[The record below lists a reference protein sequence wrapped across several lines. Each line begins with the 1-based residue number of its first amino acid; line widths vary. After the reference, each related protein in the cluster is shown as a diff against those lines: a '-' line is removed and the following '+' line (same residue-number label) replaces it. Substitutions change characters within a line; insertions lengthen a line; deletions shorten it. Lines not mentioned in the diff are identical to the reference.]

1 MIRIADFVEKEEERV
16 LGKMFVMR
24 TLLLAGMKI
33 MQTVPHRGCQQFKFR
48 LTSIDLFLFYCPLYF
63 DIVFFWSFFAFS
75 VADCTLYC
83 GPVLHCTFS
92 TI

>member
-33 MQTVPHRGCQQFKFR
+33 MQTVPHCGCQQFKFR
-48 LTSIDLFLFYCPLYF
+48 LTSIDISFLLP
-63 DIVFFWSFFAFS
+63 
-75 VADCTLYC
+75 
-83 GPVLHCTFS
+83 PVL
-92 TI
+92 